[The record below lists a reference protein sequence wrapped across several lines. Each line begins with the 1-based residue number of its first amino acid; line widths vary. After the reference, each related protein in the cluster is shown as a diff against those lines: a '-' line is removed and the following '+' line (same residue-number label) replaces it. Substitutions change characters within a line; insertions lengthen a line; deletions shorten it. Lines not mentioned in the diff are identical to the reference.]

1 MQGLVKE
8 VINRAIGD
16 LPELRFVALDEI
28 SVDASYQRPLKPKRV
43 AQILRDFTWAQFGA
57 LMLVEQEDGRF
68 TVYDGQH
75 RLAAATRH
83 PKISKVPAVIV
94 RLEQAYEEAAHF
106 LGVNTNRSAISTV
119 EKYWAGIEAG
129 DEAMMR
135 ICSVLDE
142 AGCEVVPAGTKSP
155 APNRTSSISAIERA
169 VKYYGDDAVTR
180 ACKTLVTAWP
190 KDNGALNGV
199 MIQALAR
206 LYRNNKAAIS
216 EERMI
221 AKLHGKDRKILTAD
235 AEALR
240 KMGGG
245 DAPLAVAKALVEI
258 YNKQL
263 TANLI
268 QLGAK
273 A

>member
-1 MQGLVKE
+1 MNV
-8 VINRAIGD
+8 GD
-16 LPELRFVALDEI
+16 KPELAW
-28 SVDASYQRPLKPKRV
+28 VDLSQIRVDTSYQRPVKPKRV
-43 AQILRDFTWAQFGA
+43 AQILREFSWAQFGA
-57 LMLVEQEDGRF
+57 LMLVRQEDGTF

-75 RLAAATRH
+75 RFEAAKQH
-83 PKISKVPAVIV
+83 PQISQVPAAIV
-94 RLEQAYEEAAHF
+94 TLEQSCEEAQNF
-106 LGVNTNRSAISTV
+106 LGVNVNRSSISTV

-135 ICSVLDE
+135 ICSVLEE

-155 APNRTSSISAIERA
+155 APNRTSSIGAIDRA
-169 VKYYGDDAVTR
+169 IRYYGEGAVIL
-180 ACKTLVTAWP
+180 ACRTLREAWS

-206 LYRNNKAAIS
+206 LFRNNRKIIDRD
-216 EERMI
+216 RMVM
-221 AKLHGKDRKILTAD
+221 KLKGKDRRILTSD

-245 DAPLAVAKALVEI
+245 DAPLAVAKALVEV

-263 TANLI
+263 
-268 QLGAK
+268 QLNQITIGVK
-273 A
+273 S